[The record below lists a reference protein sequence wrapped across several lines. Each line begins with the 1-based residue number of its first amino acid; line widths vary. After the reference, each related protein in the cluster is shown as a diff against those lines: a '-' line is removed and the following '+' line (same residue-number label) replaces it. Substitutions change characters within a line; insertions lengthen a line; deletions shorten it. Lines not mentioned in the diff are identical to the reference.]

1 MSLKSDLRHSHFIIH
16 TVLSFVIVVLVW
28 SNFATIDE
36 VVKGVGQVKT
46 QKDVQSIQSLEGGII
61 REILVEEGQHVEA
74 GQPLVRLDDIAFRSA
89 LSELEEEIKGLEA
102 VRARLRAQLA
112 ATVSMSVT
120 GRTLSINL
128 QDYIPEN
135 LTPESKRSVQSG
147 YTASI
152 VALISQTNTVM
163 QRVSQAE
170 ESLNETIQ
178 TIIHLED
185 NLVNLRKEL
194 ALNERAHELGA
205 ISGVELLQ
213 IRRNVTDKQSELDR
227 TKSELSRKSQ
237 QLDEYEFELSSVV
250 NSYRSEV
257 QDELN
262 TTETQLAQRLSS
274 QVAISDRV
282 FRTVLNSPVSGTV
295 KMILN
300 STSGGIV
307 QGGETILDVVPNDSS
322 LIVEVRI
329 NPQDI
334 GYLRPGLDSL
344 VKLSAYD
351 FVVYGGING
360 NLTQISADTITGEEG
375 ESYYL
380 GRVELSGNVTQFDS
394 TVDLI
399 PGMQADVDIVVGKK
413 TILEYWLKPI
423 LRAKYNSMR
432 EV

>member
-1 MSLKSDLRHSHFIIH
+1 MSLKSDVRRSHFIIY
-16 TVLSFVIVVLVW
+16 TVVSFVVIVLVW

-46 QKDVQSIQSLEGGII
+46 QKDVQAIQSLEGGII
-61 REILVEEGQHVEA
+61 REILVEEGEYVEA

-89 LSELEEEIKGLEA
+89 LSELQEEIEGLEA
-102 VRARLRAQLA
+102 ARARLRAQLA
-112 ATVSMSVT
+112 ATEDMSET
-120 GRTLSINL
+120 GRTNDIDINSFF
-128 QDYIPEN
+128 PEE
-135 LTPESKRSVQSG
+135 LTAESRRSVQSG
-147 YTASI
+147 VTASI
-152 VALISQTNTVM
+152 VALRSQTNTVM
-163 QRVSQAE
+163 QRVSQAQ

-178 TIIHLED
+178 TIVYLED
-185 NLVNLRKEL
+185 NLSNLREEL
-194 ALNERAHELGA
+194 ALNENAFEQGA

-227 TKSELSRKSQ
+227 TKSEQERKSQ
-237 QLDEYEFELSSVV
+237 QLEEYQFELSSVV
-250 NSYRSEV
+250 DNYRSEV

-262 TTETQLAQRLSS
+262 ATETQLAQRRSS

-282 FRTVLNSPVSGTV
+282 FRTVLNSPVSGSV

-307 QGGETILDVVPNDSS
+307 QGGETIMEVIPDDSS

-344 VKLSAYD
+344 IKLSAYD
-351 FVVYGGING
+351 FVIYGGIDG
-360 NLTQISADTITGEEG
+360 SLTQISADTIVNEEG
-375 ESYYL
+375 DSFYM
-380 GRVELSGNVTQFDS
+380 GRVELSGNVTQFNS

-399 PGMQADVDIVVGKK
+399 PGMQAEVDIVVGKK
-413 TILEYWLKPI
+413 TVLEYWLKPI

>member
-1 MSLKSDLRHSHFIIH
+1 MSLKSDVRRSHFIIY
-16 TVLSFVIVVLVW
+16 TVVSFVVIVLVW

-46 QKDVQSIQSLEGGII
+46 QKDVQAIQSLEGGII
-61 REILVEEGQHVEA
+61 REILVDEGEYVEA

-89 LSELEEEIKGLEA
+89 LSELQEEIEGLEA
-102 VRARLRAQLA
+102 ARARLRAQLA
-112 ATVSMSVT
+112 ATEDMSET
-120 GRTLSINL
+120 GRTNDIDIDSFF
-128 QDYIPEN
+128 PEE
-135 LTPESKRSVQSG
+135 LTAESRRSVQSG
-147 YTASI
+147 VTASI
-152 VALISQTNTVM
+152 VALRSQTNTVM

-170 ESLNETIQ
+170 ESLSETIQ
-178 TIIHLED
+178 TIVYLED
-185 NLVNLRKEL
+185 NLANLREEL
-194 ALNERAHELGA
+194 ALNENAFEQGA

-227 TKSELSRKSQ
+227 TKSEQERKSQ
-237 QLDEYEFELSSVV
+237 QLEEYQFELSSVV
-250 NSYRSEV
+250 DNYRSEV

-262 TTETQLAQRLSS
+262 ATETQLAQRRSS

-282 FRTVLNSPVSGTV
+282 FRTVLNSPVSGSV

-307 QGGETILDVVPNDSS
+307 QGGETIMEVIPDDSS

-344 VKLSAYD
+344 IKLSAYD
-351 FVVYGGING
+351 FVIYGGIDG
-360 NLTQISADTITGEEG
+360 SLTQISADTIVNEEG
-375 ESYYL
+375 DSFYM
-380 GRVELSGNVTQFDS
+380 GRVELSGNVTQFNS

-399 PGMQADVDIVVGKK
+399 PGMQAAVDIVVGKK
-413 TILEYWLKPI
+413 TVLEYWLKPI